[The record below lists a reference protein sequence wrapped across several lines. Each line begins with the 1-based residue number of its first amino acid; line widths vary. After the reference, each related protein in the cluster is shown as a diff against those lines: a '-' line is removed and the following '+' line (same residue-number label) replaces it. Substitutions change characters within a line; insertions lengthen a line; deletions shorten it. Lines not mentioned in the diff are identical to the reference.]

1 MRIWSLHPSLLDRRA
16 LVACWRETLLA
27 QKVLRGLT
35 RGYTNHPQLIRFRA
49 HPQPLEAVA
58 AYLSGLADEADARGY
73 SFNRALIGGGED
85 GAGENSAGKNCT
97 DKANKNGAAK
107 AENPY
112 ASVALIPV
120 PLGQL
125 EYELAFL
132 RHKVAGRDPEWEHRL
147 SERLAAG
154 WRRARIRF
162 LKWLQALLSLGRRR
176 KSSKNVNIVMPRR

>member
-1 MRIWSLHPSLLDRRA
+1 MRIWSLHPCLLDRRA

-73 SFNRALIGGGED
+73 SFNRALIGAGED
-85 GAGENSAGKNCT
+85 STGKNSSGKNDT
-97 DKANKNGAAK
+97 DKNGADK
-107 AENPY
+107 AEDPY
-112 ASVALIPV
+112 ASVAPIPV
-120 PLGQL
+120 HLGQL

-132 RHKVAGRDPEWEHRL
+132 QHKVAGRDPEWEHRL
-147 SERLAAG
+147 SERLAARDELAACAHPLFEVVPG
-154 WRRARIRF
+154 AIEPWEKTKDF
-162 LKWLQALLSLGRRR
+162 
-176 KSSKNVNIVMPRR
+176 

>member
-85 GAGENSAGKNCT
+85 DAGENSAGKNGT
-97 DKANKNGAAK
+97 DKANKNGADK

-125 EYELAFL
+125 EYEFAFL
-132 RHKVAGRDPEWEHRL
+132 RPKVAGRDPEWEHRL
-147 SERLAAG
+147 SERLAARG
-154 WRRARIRF
+154 ELAACAHPLFEVVPGAIEPWEKTKEF
-162 LKWLQALLSLGRRR
+162 
-176 KSSKNVNIVMPRR
+176 

>member
-1 MRIWSLHPSLLDRRA
+1 MRIWSLRPCLLDRRA

-73 SFNRALIGGGED
+73 SFNRALIGAGED
-85 GAGENSAGKNCT
+85 STGKNSSGKNDT
-97 DKANKNGAAK
+97 DKNGADK
-107 AENPY
+107 AEDPY
-112 ASVALIPV
+112 ASVARIPV

-132 RHKVAGRDPEWEHRL
+132 QHKVAGRDPEWEHRL
-147 SERLAAG
+147 SERLTARGELAACAHPLFEVVPG
-154 WRRARIRF
+154 AIEPWEKTKDF
-162 LKWLQALLSLGRRR
+162 
-176 KSSKNVNIVMPRR
+176 

>member
-1 MRIWSLHPSLLDRRA
+1 MRIWSLHPCLLDRRA

-27 QKVLRGLT
+27 QKVLRGLA

-73 SFNRALIGGGED
+73 SFNRALIGAGED
-85 GAGENSAGKNCT
+85 EAGENSAGKNGT
-97 DKANKNGAAK
+97 DKNGADK
-107 AENPY
+107 AEDPY
-112 ASVALIPV
+112 ASVTRIPV
-120 PLGQL
+120 PMGQL

-147 SERLAAG
+147 SERLAARG
-154 WRRARIRF
+154 KLAACAHPLFEVVPGAIEPWEKTKDF
-162 LKWLQALLSLGRRR
+162 
-176 KSSKNVNIVMPRR
+176 

>member
-1 MRIWSLHPSLLDRRA
+1 VRIWSLHPSLLDRRA

-58 AYLSGLADEADARGY
+58 AYLWGLADEADARGY
-73 SFNRALIGGGED
+73 SFNRALIG
-85 GAGENSAGKNCT
+85 AGENSTGKNSSGKNDT
-97 DKANKNGAAK
+97 DKNGADK
-107 AENPY
+107 AEDPY
-112 ASVALIPV
+112 ASVARIPV

-132 RHKVAGRDPEWEHRL
+132 QHKVTGRDPEWEHRL
-147 SERLAAG
+147 SERLAARG
-154 WRRARIRF
+154 ELAACAHPLFEVVPGAIEPWEKTKDF
-162 LKWLQALLSLGRRR
+162 
-176 KSSKNVNIVMPRR
+176 

>member
-27 QKVLRGLT
+27 QKVLQGLT

-73 SFNRALIGGGED
+73 SFNRALIGAGED
-85 GAGENSAGKNCT
+85 GADENSAGKNCP
-97 DKANKNGAAK
+97 DKNCPDENDADKV
-107 AENPY
+107 ENPY
-112 ASVALIPV
+112 ASVAVIPV

-132 RHKVAGRDPEWEHRL
+132 QHKVAGRDPEWEHRL
-147 SERLAAG
+147 SERLAARG
-154 WRRARIRF
+154 ELAACAHPLFEVVPGAIEPWEKTKDF
-162 LKWLQALLSLGRRR
+162 
-176 KSSKNVNIVMPRR
+176 

>member
-73 SFNRALIGGGED
+73 SFNRALIGAGED
-85 GAGENSAGKNCT
+85 ST
-97 DKANKNGAAK
+97 DKAYKNGTDK

-112 ASVALIPV
+112 ASVTLIPV

-132 RHKVAGRDPEWEHRL
+132 QHKVAGRAPEWEQRL
-147 SERLAAG
+147 SERLAARG
-154 WRRARIRF
+154 ELAACAHPLFEVVPGAIEPWEKTKDF
-162 LKWLQALLSLGRRR
+162 
-176 KSSKNVNIVMPRR
+176 

>member
-49 HPQPLEAVA
+49 HPQPLEAVS
-58 AYLSGLADEADARGY
+58 AYLAGLVDEADARGY
-73 SFNRALIGGGED
+73 SFNRALIGAGEDGAGED
-85 GAGENSAGKNCT
+85 GAGENSAGKN
-97 DKANKNGAAK
+97 GADK

-132 RHKVAGRDPEWEHRL
+132 QHKVAGRDPEWEQRL
-147 SERLAAG
+147 SERLAARG
-154 WRRARIRF
+154 ELAACAHPLFEVVPGAIEPWE
-162 LKWLQALLSLGRRR
+162 KT
-176 KSSKNVNIVMPRR
+176 KNF

>member
-1 MRIWSLHPSLLDRRA
+1 MRIWSLHPCLLDRRA

-73 SFNRALIGGGED
+73 SFNRALIG
-85 GAGENSAGKNCT
+85 AGEHIAGKNDA
-97 DKANKNGAAK
+97 DKA
-107 AENPY
+107 EDPY

-132 RHKVAGRDPEWEHRL
+132 QHKVAGRDPEWEHRL
-147 SERLAAG
+147 SERLAARG
-154 WRRARIRF
+154 ELAACAHPLFEVVPGAIEPWEKTKDF
-162 LKWLQALLSLGRRR
+162 
-176 KSSKNVNIVMPRR
+176 

>member
-73 SFNRALIGGGED
+73 SFNRALIGAGED
-85 GAGENSAGKNCT
+85 STNENSAGKNGTSNNGTGKNCA
-97 DKANKNGAAK
+97 DKA
-107 AENPY
+107 EDPY
-112 ASVALIPV
+112 ASVARIPV

-132 RHKVAGRDPEWEHRL
+132 QHKVAGRDPEWEHQL
-147 SERLAAG
+147 SGRLAARG
-154 WRRARIRF
+154 ELAACAHPLFEVVPGAIEPWE
-162 LKWLQALLSLGRRR
+162 KT
-176 KSSKNVNIVMPRR
+176 KNF

>member
-73 SFNRALIGGGED
+73 SFNRALIGAGED
-85 GAGENSAGKNCT
+85 DAGENNAGKNGT
-97 DKANKNGAAK
+97 SNNGTGKNGADK
-107 AENPY
+107 AEDPY
-112 ASVALIPV
+112 ASVAPIPV
-120 PLGQL
+120 HLGQL

-132 RHKVAGRDPEWEHRL
+132 QHKVAGRDPEWEHRL
-147 SERLAAG
+147 SERLAARDELAACAHPLFEVVPG
-154 WRRARIRF
+154 AIEPWEKTKDF
-162 LKWLQALLSLGRRR
+162 
-176 KSSKNVNIVMPRR
+176 

>member
-73 SFNRALIGGGED
+73 SFNRALIGAGED
-85 GAGENSAGKNCT
+85 SAGENREDKNSAGKNST
-97 DKANKNGAAK
+97 DKAEGLHD
-107 AENPY
+107 
-112 ASVALIPV
+112 SVARIPV

-132 RHKVAGRDPEWEHRL
+132 QHKVAGRDPEWEHQL
-147 SERLAAG
+147 SERLAARG
-154 WRRARIRF
+154 ELAACAHPLFEVVPGAIEPWEKTKDF
-162 LKWLQALLSLGRRR
+162 
-176 KSSKNVNIVMPRR
+176 

>member
-1 MRIWSLHPSLLDRRA
+1 MRIWSLHPCLLDRRA

-73 SFNRALIGGGED
+73 SFNRALIGAGEH
-85 GAGENSAGKNCT
+85 GAGENGAGE
-97 DKANKNGAAK
+97 NGADK
-107 AENPY
+107 TESPY

-132 RHKVAGRDPEWEHRL
+132 QHKVAGRDPEWEHRL
-147 SERLAAG
+147 NKRLAARG
-154 WRRARIRF
+154 ELAACAHPLFEAVPGTIE
-162 LKWLQALLSLGRRR
+162 
-176 KSSKNVNIVMPRR
+176 P

>member
-1 MRIWSLHPSLLDRRA
+1 MRIWSLHPCLLDRRA

-73 SFNRALIGGGED
+73 SFNRALIG
-85 GAGENSAGKNCT
+85 AGESVGKNCA
-97 DKANKNGAAK
+97 DKV
-107 AENPY
+107 ENPY
-112 ASVALIPV
+112 ASVARIPV

-147 SERLAAG
+147 SERLAA
-154 WRRARIRF
+154 RAHPLFEVVPGAIEPWEKTKDF
-162 LKWLQALLSLGRRR
+162 
-176 KSSKNVNIVMPRR
+176 

>member
-1 MRIWSLHPSLLDRRA
+1 MRIWSLHPCLLDRRA

-58 AYLSGLADEADARGY
+58 AYLSRLADEADARGY
-73 SFNRALIGGGED
+73 SFNRALIGAGED
-85 GAGENSAGKNCT
+85 STNENSVGKNDT
-97 DKANKNGAAK
+97 DKNCADKS
-107 AENPY
+107 ENPY
-112 ASVALIPV
+112 ASVARIPV

-147 SERLAAG
+147 SERLTARGELAACAHPLFEVVPG
-154 WRRARIRF
+154 AIEPWEKTKDF
-162 LKWLQALLSLGRRR
+162 
-176 KSSKNVNIVMPRR
+176 

>member
-1 MRIWSLHPSLLDRRA
+1 MRIWSLHPYLLDRRA

-73 SFNRALIGGGED
+73 SFNRALIGAGED
-85 GAGENSAGKNCT
+85 STNENSAGKNGTSNNGTGKNCA
-97 DKANKNGAAK
+97 DKA
-107 AENPY
+107 EDPY
-112 ASVALIPV
+112 ASVARIPV

-132 RHKVAGRDPEWEHRL
+132 QHKVAGRDPEWEHQL
-147 SERLAAG
+147 SGRLAARG
-154 WRRARIRF
+154 ELAACAHPLFEVVPGAIEPWE
-162 LKWLQALLSLGRRR
+162 KT
-176 KSSKNVNIVMPRR
+176 KNF

>member
-58 AYLSGLADEADARGY
+58 AYLSGLADEADARGC
-73 SFNRALIGGGED
+73 SFNRALIGAGED
-85 GAGENSAGKNCT
+85 SAGENREDKNSAGKNGT
-97 DKANKNGAAK
+97 DK

-112 ASVALIPV
+112 ASVARISV

-147 SERLAAG
+147 SERLAARG
-154 WRRARIRF
+154 ELAACAHPLFEVVPGAIEPWE
-162 LKWLQALLSLGRRR
+162 KT
-176 KSSKNVNIVMPRR
+176 KNF

>member
-1 MRIWSLHPSLLDRRA
+1 MRIWSLHPCLLDRRA

-73 SFNRALIGGGED
+73 SFNRALIG
-85 GAGENSAGKNCT
+85 AGENSTGKNSSGKNDT
-97 DKANKNGAAK
+97 DKNGADK
-107 AENPY
+107 AEDPY
-112 ASVALIPV
+112 ASVAPIPV
-120 PLGQL
+120 HLGQL

-132 RHKVAGRDPEWEHRL
+132 QHKVAGRDPEWEHRL
-147 SERLAAG
+147 SERLAARDELAACAHPLFEVVPG
-154 WRRARIRF
+154 AIEPWEKTKDF
-162 LKWLQALLSLGRRR
+162 
-176 KSSKNVNIVMPRR
+176 

>member
-85 GAGENSAGKNCT
+85 SA
-97 DKANKNGAAK
+97 DKNGADK

-112 ASVALIPV
+112 ASVTLIPV
-120 PLGQL
+120 SLGQL

-132 RHKVAGRDPEWEHRL
+132 QHKVAGRDPEWEHRL
-147 SERLAAG
+147 SERLAARG
-154 WRRARIRF
+154 ELAACAHPLFEVVPGAIEPWEKTKDF
-162 LKWLQALLSLGRRR
+162 
-176 KSSKNVNIVMPRR
+176 

>member
-58 AYLSGLADEADARGY
+58 AYLSGLADEADTRGY
-73 SFNRALIGGGED
+73 SFNRALIG
-85 GAGENSAGKNCT
+85 AGENCA
-97 DKANKNGAAK
+97 DK

-132 RHKVAGRDPEWEHRL
+132 QHKVAGRDPEWELRL
-147 SERLAAG
+147 SERLTARGELAACAHPLFEVVPG
-154 WRRARIRF
+154 AIEPWEKTKDF
-162 LKWLQALLSLGRRR
+162 
-176 KSSKNVNIVMPRR
+176 

>member
-1 MRIWSLHPSLLDRRA
+1 MRIWSLHPCLLDRRA

-58 AYLSGLADEADARGY
+58 AYLSGLADEADTRGY
-73 SFNRALIGGGED
+73 SFNRALIGAGED
-85 GAGENSAGKNCT
+85 GVGKNSA
-97 DKANKNGAAK
+97 DKADKNDADK

-112 ASVALIPV
+112 ALLARIPV

-132 RHKVAGRDPEWEHRL
+132 QHKVAGRDPEWEHRL
-147 SERLAAG
+147 SERLAARG
-154 WRRARIRF
+154 ELAACAHPLFEVVPGAIEPWEKTKDF
-162 LKWLQALLSLGRRR
+162 
-176 KSSKNVNIVMPRR
+176 

>member
-58 AYLSGLADEADARGY
+58 AYLSGLADEADARDY
-73 SFNRALIGGGED
+73 SFNRALIG
-85 GAGENSAGKNCT
+85 AGESVGKNCT
-97 DKANKNGAAK
+97 DK

-112 ASVALIPV
+112 ASVARIPV

-147 SERLAAG
+147 SERLATRGGLAA
-154 WRRARIRF
+154 RAHPLFEVVPGAIEPWEKTKEF
-162 LKWLQALLSLGRRR
+162 
-176 KSSKNVNIVMPRR
+176 

>member
-73 SFNRALIGGGED
+73 SFNRALIG
-85 GAGENSAGKNCT
+85 AGENSTGKNSSGKNGTDKNCT
-97 DKANKNGAAK
+97 GK

-112 ASVALIPV
+112 ASVARIPV

-132 RHKVAGRDPEWEHRL
+132 QHKVAGRDPEWEHQL
-147 SERLAAG
+147 SERLAARG
-154 WRRARIRF
+154 ELAACAHPLFEVVPGAIEPWE
-162 LKWLQALLSLGRRR
+162 KT
-176 KSSKNVNIVMPRR
+176 KNF

>member
-1 MRIWSLHPSLLDRRA
+1 MRIWSLHPCLLDRRA

-58 AYLSGLADEADARGY
+58 TYLSGLADEADARGY
-73 SFNRALIGGGED
+73 SFNRALISAGED
-85 GAGENSAGKNCT
+85 DAGENSAGKNGTSNNGTGKNCA
-97 DKANKNGAAK
+97 DKA
-107 AENPY
+107 EDPY
-112 ASVALIPV
+112 ASVARIPV

-132 RHKVAGRDPEWEHRL
+132 QHKVAGRDPEWEHRL
-147 SERLAAG
+147 SERLAARG
-154 WRRARIRF
+154 TLAACAHPLFEVVPGAIEPWEKTKDF
-162 LKWLQALLSLGRRR
+162 
-176 KSSKNVNIVMPRR
+176 

>member
-73 SFNRALIGGGED
+73 SFNRALIGSGEESTSNNSTGEN
-85 GAGENSAGKNCT
+85 GAG
-97 DKANKNGAAK
+97 K
-107 AENPY
+107 AEYPY
-112 ASVALIPV
+112 ASVARIPV

-132 RHKVAGRDPEWEHRL
+132 QHKVAGRDPEWEHQLR
-147 SERLAAG
+147 ERLAARG
-154 WRRARIRF
+154 ELAACAHPLFEVVPGAIEPWEKTKDF
-162 LKWLQALLSLGRRR
+162 
-176 KSSKNVNIVMPRR
+176 

>member
-1 MRIWSLHPSLLDRRA
+1 MRIWSLHPSLLNRRA

-73 SFNRALIGGGED
+73 SFNRALIGAGED
-85 GAGENSAGKNCT
+85 GAGENSAGKSCAGKA
-97 DKANKNGAAK
+97 DKNSADKV
-107 AENPY
+107 ENPY
-112 ASVALIPV
+112 ASVTRIPV

-147 SERLAAG
+147 SERLAARG
-154 WRRARIRF
+154 ELAACAHPLFEVVPGAIEPWEKTKDF
-162 LKWLQALLSLGRRR
+162 
-176 KSSKNVNIVMPRR
+176 

>member
-1 MRIWSLHPSLLDRRA
+1 MRIWSLHPCLLDRRA

-58 AYLSGLADEADARGY
+58 TYLSGLADEADARGY
-73 SFNRALIGGGED
+73 SFNRALIGAGED
-85 GAGENSAGKNCT
+85 DAGENSAGKNGA
-97 DKANKNGAAK
+97 DKNCADK

-112 ASVALIPV
+112 ASVARIPV
-120 PLGQL
+120 SLGQL

-132 RHKVAGRDPEWEHRL
+132 QHKVAGRDPEWEHQL
-147 SERLAAG
+147 SERLAARG
-154 WRRARIRF
+154 ELAACAHPLFEVVPGAIEPWEKTKDF
-162 LKWLQALLSLGRRR
+162 
-176 KSSKNVNIVMPRR
+176 

>member
-73 SFNRALIGGGED
+73 SFNRALIGAGED
-85 GAGENSAGKNCT
+85 GAGENSAGKSCAGKA
-97 DKANKNGAAK
+97 DKNSADKV
-107 AENPY
+107 ENPY
-112 ASVALIPV
+112 ASVARIPV

-132 RHKVAGRDPEWEHRL
+132 RHKAAGRDPEWEHRL
-147 SERLAAG
+147 SERLAARG
-154 WRRARIRF
+154 ELAACAHPLFEVVPGAIEPWEKTKDF
-162 LKWLQALLSLGRRR
+162 
-176 KSSKNVNIVMPRR
+176 

>member
-49 HPQPLEAVA
+49 HPQPLEAAA

-73 SFNRALIGGGED
+73 SFNRALIGAGEN
-85 GAGENSAGKNCT
+85 GADENSAGE
-97 DKANKNGAAK
+97 NGADK

-112 ASVALIPV
+112 ASVARIPV

-132 RHKVAGRDPEWEHRL
+132 QHKVAGRDPEWERQL
-147 SERLAAG
+147 SERLTARGELAACAHPLFEVVPG
-154 WRRARIRF
+154 AIEPWEKTKDF
-162 LKWLQALLSLGRRR
+162 
-176 KSSKNVNIVMPRR
+176 

>member
-1 MRIWSLHPSLLDRRA
+1 MRIWSLHPCLLDRRA
-16 LVACWRETLLA
+16 LVACWCETLLA

-73 SFNRALIGGGED
+73 SFNRALIGAGED
-85 GAGENSAGKNCT
+85 DAGENSAGKNGT
-97 DKANKNGAAK
+97 DKNCADKV
-107 AENPY
+107 ENPY
-112 ASVALIPV
+112 ASVARIPV

-132 RHKVAGRDPEWEHRL
+132 QHKVAGRDPEWEHQL
-147 SERLAAG
+147 SERLAARG
-154 WRRARIRF
+154 ELAACAHPLFEVVPGAIESWEKTKDF
-162 LKWLQALLSLGRRR
+162 
-176 KSSKNVNIVMPRR
+176 

>member
-1 MRIWSLHPSLLDRRA
+1 MRIWSLHPCLLDRRA

-58 AYLSGLADEADARGY
+58 TYLCGLADEVDARGY
-73 SFNRALIGGGED
+73 SFNRALIGAGKE
-85 GAGENSAGKNCT
+85 GASENTADKNSA
-97 DKANKNGAAK
+97 DKV
-107 AENPY
+107 EDPY
-112 ASVALIPV
+112 TSVARIPV

-147 SERLAAG
+147 SERLAARG
-154 WRRARIRF
+154 ELAACAHPLFEVVPGAIEPWEKTKDF
-162 LKWLQALLSLGRRR
+162 
-176 KSSKNVNIVMPRR
+176 

>member
-73 SFNRALIGGGED
+73 SFNRALIGAGED
-85 GAGENSAGKNCT
+85 EAGENSAGKNGT
-97 DKANKNGAAK
+97 GKNGADN
-107 AENPY
+107 AEDPY

-132 RHKVAGRDPEWEHRL
+132 QHKVAGRDPEWEHRL
-147 SERLAAG
+147 SERLAARG
-154 WRRARIRF
+154 TLAACAHPLFEVVPGAIEPWEKTKDF
-162 LKWLQALLSLGRRR
+162 
-176 KSSKNVNIVMPRR
+176 

>member
-58 AYLSGLADEADARGY
+58 TYLCGLADEADARGY
-73 SFNRALIGGGED
+73 SFNRALIG
-85 GAGENSAGKNCT
+85 AGKDSADKNSAGDNSA
-97 DKANKNGAAK
+97 DR

-112 ASVALIPV
+112 ASVASIPV

-132 RHKVAGRDPEWEHRL
+132 QHKVAGRDPEWEHQLR
-147 SERLAAG
+147 ERLAARG
-154 WRRARIRF
+154 ELAACAHPLFEVVPGAIEPWEKTKDF
-162 LKWLQALLSLGRRR
+162 
-176 KSSKNVNIVMPRR
+176 

>member
-1 MRIWSLHPSLLDRRA
+1 MRIWSLHPCLLDRRA
-16 LVACWRETLLA
+16 LVACWRKTLLA

-73 SFNRALIGGGED
+73 SFNRALIGAGENST
-85 GAGENSAGKNCT
+85 GENSAGKNGTSNNGTGKNCA
-97 DKANKNGAAK
+97 DKA
-107 AENPY
+107 EDPY

-132 RHKVAGRDPEWEHRL
+132 QHKVAGRDPEWEHQL
-147 SERLAAG
+147 SERLAARG
-154 WRRARIRF
+154 ELAACAHPLFEVVPGAIEPWEKTKGF
-162 LKWLQALLSLGRRR
+162 
-176 KSSKNVNIVMPRR
+176 

>member
-58 AYLSGLADEADARGY
+58 AYLFGLADEADARGY
-73 SFNRALIGGGED
+73 SFNRALIG
-85 GAGENSAGKNCT
+85 AGEEGASENGAGKNSA
-97 DKANKNGAAK
+97 DKS
-107 AENPY
+107 ENPY
-112 ASVALIPV
+112 ASVARIPV

-132 RHKVAGRDPEWEHRL
+132 RHKVAGRDPEWEHQLR
-147 SERLAAG
+147 ERLTARGELAACAHPLFEVVPG
-154 WRRARIRF
+154 SIEPWEKTKEF
-162 LKWLQALLSLGRRR
+162 
-176 KSSKNVNIVMPRR
+176 

>member
-1 MRIWSLHPSLLDRRA
+1 MRIWSLHPCLLDRRA

-73 SFNRALIGGGED
+73 SFNRALIG
-85 GAGENSAGKNCT
+85 AGESVGKNCA
-97 DKANKNGAAK
+97 DKV
-107 AENPY
+107 ENPY
-112 ASVALIPV
+112 ASLARIPV

-132 RHKVAGRDPEWEHRL
+132 RHKVAGRDPEWEQRL
-147 SERLAAG
+147 SERLAARG
-154 WRRARIRF
+154 ELAARASAF
-162 LKWLQALLSLGRRR
+162 
-176 KSSKNVNIVMPRR
+176 

>member
-1 MRIWSLHPSLLDRRA
+1 MRIWSLHPCLLDRRA

-49 HPQPLEAVA
+49 HPQPLEAVG

-73 SFNRALIGGGED
+73 SFNRALIGAGEHGAGEH
-85 GAGENSAGKNCT
+85 GAGENGA
-97 DKANKNGAAK
+97 DKT
-107 AENPY
+107 ESPY

-132 RHKVAGRDPEWEHRL
+132 QHKVAGRDPEWEHRL
-147 SERLAAG
+147 NKRLAARG
-154 WRRARIRF
+154 ELAACAHPLFEVVPGAIEPWEKTKDF
-162 LKWLQALLSLGRRR
+162 
-176 KSSKNVNIVMPRR
+176 